1 MLDIYFI
8 STIINIIWQVFS
20 ILFVL
25 YRFTSF
31 FTMIYNYTKFLS
43 KITVGIIYIKNYI
56 TKRNE
61 YDYIVPDKPKTFFE
75 SLKSIYNTY
84 FGKTSKPVIVPLYD
98 TIYTETNRSTMDNFN
113 FTKNEMYHSNDFET
127 SSLYTRENSIYQS
140 VNETD
145 RLFHSEI

>member
-31 FTMIYNYTKFLS
+31 FTMIYNYTKFLN
-43 KITVGIIYIKNYI
+43 KITLGIIYIKSYI

-61 YDYIVPDKPKTFFE
+61 YDYIIQENKPKTFFE
-75 SLKSIYNTY
+75 SLKSIYNKY
-84 FGKTSKPVIVPLYD
+84 FEKISKPVIVTLYE
-98 TIYTETNRSTMDNFN
+98 TTYTDIHISDRSTMDDFN
-113 FTKNEMYHSNDFET
+113 FTKNEMYHSNEFET
-127 SSLYTRENSIYQS
+127 PLLYTREHSIS
-140 VNETD
+140 DMN
-145 RLFHSEI
+145 LL